1 MFTKLSR
8 LFVIKNRFEACAV
21 IYALALGAIGRGAAY
36 LETHPGPIGWLLCA
50 ACTGAVFM
58 AGGKIFDAT
67 RPARQRRSSLNR
79 MLARARAVG

>member
-21 IYALALGAIGRGAAY
+21 IYALAVGAITRGLVY
-36 LETHPGPIGWLLCA
+36 LETYPGFFGWLLFA

-58 AGGKIFDAT
+58 AGAKLFDAT
-67 RPARQRRSSLNR
+67 RPARIRRASIAR
-79 MLARARAVG
+79 VLARARAG